1 MNYFRLFAILDVVA
15 LVMAALVPNGAEAG
29 KKKKLLKKAAFAA
42 LLAKGG
48 KKILLPLPIPI
59 PLP

>member
-1 MNYFRLFAILDVVA
+1 MKYFRVFAIFAIVA
-15 LVMAALVPNGAEAG
+15 IVMAAFIPNGAEAG
-29 KKKKLLKKAAFAA
+29 KKKILAKAAMAA
-42 LLAKGG
+42 LLLKGG

>member
-1 MNYFRLFAILDVVA
+1 MKYFRVFAVIAVIA
-15 LVMAALVPNGAEAG
+15 IVMAAFIPNGAEAG
-29 KKKKLLKKAAFAA
+29 KKKILKKAALAA
-42 LLAKGG
+42 MLLKGG